1 MDKRIQFDFYNEN
14 EFTEFLDSLPTAD
27 AAGFARLIQRVEEVG
42 IEISAKADWIAP
54 IHGKKYQGLFELR
67 FKRGSN
73 IQRALYFHKIG
84 NHYLITNCFT
94 KKSQKTPTKEL
105 AKALD
110 RKKCYE
116 DNS

>member
-1 MDKRIQFDFYNEN
+1 MVKKLQFDYYDED
-14 EFTEFLDSLPTAD
+14 EFTEFLDSLPVAD
-27 AAGFARLIQRVEEVG
+27 AASFARLIQRVEEIG
-42 IEISAKADWIAP
+42 ITTSAKADWIAP

-67 FKRGSN
+67 SKHGSN

-105 AKALD
+105 NKALN
-110 RKKCYE
+110 RKKIYE
-116 DNS
+116 NNS